1 MNRRRSTLCV
11 IGIKCIMMKNKES
24 FSVLNI
30 ESARKVYHGSYID
43 NDMMLFNEV
52 SQLPIPIEPR
62 RMGCKLF
69 ALCTQGKAQYSV
81 DTVEYTVYANDMMII
96 SEGQIT
102 DDVMLSRDFNGMGII
117 VSDDF
122 FNEIVKDVHELSTL
136 FLFTRANP
144 VCHLTQQECDNIVDY
159 FRMLKQKTDDLKHHF
174 RRETVR
180 SLLTTMIY
188 DLSNIIFRMQN
199 TVDRRQTR
207 GEAIFTQFLQLVEL
221 NFRHE
226 RRVSWYAKQLCI
238 SPKYLSE
245 IIKQVSRRTP
255 NDWIDNFVT
264 LEIRVLLR
272 NSTKSIKEIAQELN
286 FPNQSFFGK
295 FFKEHV
301 GVSPSQYRNKD

>member
-1 MNRRRSTLCV
+1 
-11 IGIKCIMMKNKES
+11 MKNKES

-96 SEGQIT
+96 SEGQST

>member
-1 MNRRRSTLCV
+1 
-11 IGIKCIMMKNKES
+11 MKNKES

-43 NDMMLFNEV
+43 NDMMLFDEV

-174 RRETVR
+174 RRQTVR

-301 GVSPSQYRNKD
+301 GLSPSQYRNKG

>member
-1 MNRRRSTLCV
+1 
-11 IGIKCIMMKNKES
+11 MKNKES

-30 ESARKVYHGSYID
+30 ESARKVYHCSYID

-52 SQLPIPIEPR
+52 SQLPIPMEPR

-301 GVSPSQYRNKD
+301 GLSPSQYRNKG

>member
-1 MNRRRSTLCV
+1 
-11 IGIKCIMMKNKES
+11 MKNKES

-52 SQLPIPIEPR
+52 SQLPIPMEPR

-301 GVSPSQYRNKD
+301 GVSPSQYRNNG

>member
-1 MNRRRSTLCV
+1 
-11 IGIKCIMMKNKES
+11 MKNKES

-52 SQLPIPIEPR
+52 SQLPIPMEPR

-102 DDVMLSRDFNGMGII
+102 DDVMLSRDFNCMGII

-301 GVSPSQYRNKD
+301 GLSPSQYRNKG

>member
-1 MNRRRSTLCV
+1 
-11 IGIKCIMMKNKES
+11 
-24 FSVLNI
+24 
-30 ESARKVYHGSYID
+30 
-43 NDMMLFNEV
+43 
-52 SQLPIPIEPR
+52 
-62 RMGCKLF
+62 
-69 ALCTQGKAQYSV
+69 
-81 DTVEYTVYANDMMII
+81 
-96 SEGQIT
+96 
-102 DDVMLSRDFNGMGII
+102 MLS
-117 VSDDF
+117 
-122 FNEIVKDVHELSTL
+122 
-136 FLFTRANP
+136 
-144 VCHLTQQECDNIVDY
+144 
-159 FRMLKQKTDDLKHHF
+159 
-174 RRETVR
+174 
-180 SLLTTMIY
+180 
-188 DLSNIIFRMQN
+188 DLSNIIFRMQT

-301 GVSPSQYRNKD
+301 GLSPSQYRNNG

>member
-1 MNRRRSTLCV
+1 
-11 IGIKCIMMKNKES
+11 MKNKES

-43 NDMMLFNEV
+43 NDLMLFNEV

-295 FFKEHV
+295 FFKEQV

>member
-1 MNRRRSTLCV
+1 
-11 IGIKCIMMKNKES
+11 MKNKES

-52 SQLPIPIEPR
+52 SQLPIPMEPR

-188 DLSNIIFRMQN
+188 DLSTIIFRMQN

-301 GVSPSQYRNKD
+301 GVSPSQYRNKG

>member
-1 MNRRRSTLCV
+1 
-11 IGIKCIMMKNKES
+11 MKNKES

-102 DDVMLSRDFNGMGII
+102 DDVMLSRDFEGMGII
-117 VSDDF
+117 MSDDF

-301 GVSPSQYRNKD
+301 GMSPSQYRNKD

>member
-1 MNRRRSTLCV
+1 
-11 IGIKCIMMKNKES
+11 MKNKES

-52 SQLPIPIEPR
+52 SQLPIPMEPR

-301 GVSPSQYRNKD
+301 GVSPSQYRNKG

>member
-1 MNRRRSTLCV
+1 
-11 IGIKCIMMKNKES
+11 MMKNKES

-301 GVSPSQYRNKD
+301 GLSPSQYRNKG

>member
-1 MNRRRSTLCV
+1 
-11 IGIKCIMMKNKES
+11 MKNKES

-52 SQLPIPIEPR
+52 SQLPIPMEPR

-188 DLSNIIFRMQN
+188 DLSNIIFRMQT

-301 GVSPSQYRNKD
+301 GVSPSQYRNNG

>member
-1 MNRRRSTLCV
+1 
-11 IGIKCIMMKNKES
+11 MKNKES

-52 SQLPIPIEPR
+52 SQLPIPNEPR

-188 DLSNIIFRMQN
+188 DLSNIIFRMQT

-301 GVSPSQYRNKD
+301 GLSPSQYRNKG

>member
-1 MNRRRSTLCV
+1 
-11 IGIKCIMMKNKES
+11 MKNKES

-43 NDMMLFNEV
+43 NDMMLFDEV

-188 DLSNIIFRMQN
+188 DLSNIIFRMQT

-301 GVSPSQYRNKD
+301 GVSPSQYRNKG

>member
-1 MNRRRSTLCV
+1 
-11 IGIKCIMMKNKES
+11 MKNKES

-188 DLSNIIFRMQN
+188 DLSNIIFRMQT

-301 GVSPSQYRNKD
+301 GVSPSQYRNKG

>member
-1 MNRRRSTLCV
+1 
-11 IGIKCIMMKNKES
+11 MKNKES

-52 SQLPIPIEPR
+52 SQLPIPNEPR

-301 GVSPSQYRNKD
+301 GLSPSQYRNKD

>member
-1 MNRRRSTLCV
+1 
-11 IGIKCIMMKNKES
+11 MKNKES

-301 GVSPSQYRNKD
+301 GLSPSQYRNKG

>member
-1 MNRRRSTLCV
+1 
-11 IGIKCIMMKNKES
+11 MKNKES

-102 DDVMLSRDFNGMGII
+102 DDVMLSRDFEGMGII
-117 VSDDF
+117 MSDDF

>member
-1 MNRRRSTLCV
+1 MLALFAAAPNEAIKTGITFFSTWIARIGGIVAFIGAVKFALSVKSEDGKEQMTALLVMVSGFMIRAAIKEMN
-11 IGIKCIMMKNKES
+11 
-24 FSVLNI
+24 
-30 ESARKVYHGSYID
+30 
-43 NDMMLFNEV
+43 LFN
-52 SQLPIPIEPR
+52 S
-62 RMGCKLF
+62 
-69 ALCTQGKAQYSV
+69 YSAAGM
-81 DTVEYTVYANDMMII
+81 DLEEFNI

-188 DLSNIIFRMQN
+188 DLSNIIFRMQT

-301 GVSPSQYRNKD
+301 GLSPSQYRNKG

>member
-1 MNRRRSTLCV
+1 
-11 IGIKCIMMKNKES
+11 MKNKES

-52 SQLPIPIEPR
+52 SQLPIPMEPR

-102 DDVMLSRDFNGMGII
+102 DDVMLSRDFHGMGII

-301 GVSPSQYRNKD
+301 GVSPSQYRNKG

>member
-1 MNRRRSTLCV
+1 
-11 IGIKCIMMKNKES
+11 MKNKES

-52 SQLPIPIEPR
+52 SQLPIPMEPR

-144 VCHLTQQECDNIVDY
+144 VCNLTQQECDNIVDY

-301 GVSPSQYRNKD
+301 GVSPSQYRNKG

>member
-1 MNRRRSTLCV
+1 
-11 IGIKCIMMKNKES
+11 MKNKES

-52 SQLPIPIEPR
+52 SQLPIPNEPR

-301 GVSPSQYRNKD
+301 GLSPSQYRNKG

>member
-1 MNRRRSTLCV
+1 MKKKNDSISV
-11 IGIKCIMMKNKES
+11 I
-24 FSVLNI
+24 NI
-30 ESARKVYHGSYID
+30 ETAKQVYHGSCID
-43 NDMMLFNEV
+43 NDMMLFTEV
-52 SQLPIPIEPR
+52 SQLPIPNEPR

-81 DTVEYTVYANDMMII
+81 DTLEHTVYANDMMII

-102 DDVMLSRDFNGMGII
+102 DDVMLSRDFEGMGII
-117 VSDDF
+117 VSNDF
-122 FNEIVKDVHELSTL
+122 FDEIVKDVHELSTL

-144 VCHLTQQECDNIVDY
+144 VCHLTQQESDNIVDY
-159 FRMLKQKTDDLKHHF
+159 FHVLKQKTDDLKHHF

-188 DLSNIIFRMQN
+188 DVSNIIFRMQTTN
-199 TVDRRQTR
+199 DRRQTR
-207 GEAIFTQFLQLVEL
+207 GEAIFTKFLQLVEQ

-226 RRVSWYAKQLCI
+226 RRVSWYAQQLCI

-245 IIKQVSRRTP
+245 IIRQVSRRTP

-272 NSTKSIKEIAQELN
+272 NSTKSIKEIAQELH

-301 GVSPSQYRNKD
+301 GVSPSHYRNKD

>member
-1 MNRRRSTLCV
+1 
-11 IGIKCIMMKNKES
+11 MKNKES

-102 DDVMLSRDFNGMGII
+102 DDVMLSRDFKGMGII

-188 DLSNIIFRMQN
+188 DLSNIIFRMQT

-301 GVSPSQYRNKD
+301 GLSPSQYRNKG

>member
-1 MNRRRSTLCV
+1 
-11 IGIKCIMMKNKES
+11 MKNKES

-81 DTVEYTVYANDMMII
+81 DTVEYNVYANDMMII

-188 DLSNIIFRMQN
+188 DLSNIIFRMQT

-301 GVSPSQYRNKD
+301 GLSPSQYRNNG

>member
-1 MNRRRSTLCV
+1 
-11 IGIKCIMMKNKES
+11 MKNKES

-52 SQLPIPIEPR
+52 SQLPIPMEPR

-102 DDVMLSRDFNGMGII
+102 DDVMLSRDFHGMGII

-188 DLSNIIFRMQN
+188 DLSNIIFRMQT

-301 GVSPSQYRNKD
+301 GVSPSQYRNKG

>member
-1 MNRRRSTLCV
+1 
-11 IGIKCIMMKNKES
+11 MKNKES

-301 GVSPSQYRNKD
+301 GLSPSQYRNKD

>member
-1 MNRRRSTLCV
+1 
-11 IGIKCIMMKNKES
+11 MKNKES

-188 DLSNIIFRMQN
+188 DLSNIIFRMQT

-301 GVSPSQYRNKD
+301 GLSPSQYRNNG

>member
-1 MNRRRSTLCV
+1 
-11 IGIKCIMMKNKES
+11 MMKNKES

-301 GVSPSQYRNKD
+301 GVSPSQYRNKG

>member
-1 MNRRRSTLCV
+1 
-11 IGIKCIMMKNKES
+11 MKRNDS
-24 FSVLNI
+24 FIELNI
-30 ESARKVYHGSYID
+30 ETARNAFQGSCIG

-52 SQLPIPIEPR
+52 GQLPIPNEPR

-81 DTVEYTVYANDMMII
+81 DTVEYTVHANDMIII

-102 DDVMLSRDFNGMGII
+102 DDVMLSRDFGGMGII

-122 FNEIVKDVHELSTL
+122 FNEIVKDVHELSQL

-144 VCHLTQQECDNIVDY
+144 VCHLTQQETDNTVNY
-159 FRMLKQKTDDLKHHF
+159 FHMLKQKTDDREHHF

-188 DLSNIIFRMQN
+188 DLSNIIFRMQ
-199 TVDRRQTR
+199 TVNDRRQTR
-207 GEAIFTQFLQLVEL
+207 AEGIFAQFMPLVEQ
-221 NFRHE
+221 NFRKE
-226 RRVSWYAKQLCI
+226 RRVSWYAQQLGI

-245 IIKQVSRRTP
+245 TIRQVSRRTP
-255 NDWIDNFVT
+255 NDWIDNYVT
-264 LEIRVLLR
+264 LEIRVMLR
-272 NSTKSIKEIAQELN
+272 NSTKSIKEIAEEMN

-301 GVSPSQYRNKD
+301 GMSPSEYRKR

>member
-1 MNRRRSTLCV
+1 MNGRRSTLCV
-11 IGIKCIMMKNKES
+11 TGIKCVKMKNKES

-238 SPKYLSE
+238 SPKYLAE

-301 GVSPSQYRNKD
+301 GVSPSQYRNKG

>member
-1 MNRRRSTLCV
+1 
-11 IGIKCIMMKNKES
+11 MKNKES

-238 SPKYLSE
+238 SPKYLSG

-301 GVSPSQYRNKD
+301 GLSPSQYRNNG

>member
-1 MNRRRSTLCV
+1 
-11 IGIKCIMMKNKES
+11 MKNKES

-52 SQLPIPIEPR
+52 SQLPIPMEPR

-301 GVSPSQYRNKD
+301 GLSPSQYRNKD

>member
-1 MNRRRSTLCV
+1 
-11 IGIKCIMMKNKES
+11 MKNKES

-301 GVSPSQYRNKD
+301 GMSPSQYRNKG

>member
-1 MNRRRSTLCV
+1 
-11 IGIKCIMMKNKES
+11 MMKNKES

-301 GVSPSQYRNKD
+301 GMSPSQYRNKG

>member
-1 MNRRRSTLCV
+1 
-11 IGIKCIMMKNKES
+11 MKNKES

-52 SQLPIPIEPR
+52 SQLPIPNEPR
-62 RMGCKLF
+62 RMGGKLF

-180 SLLTTMIY
+180 SLLTTMI
-188 DLSNIIFRMQN
+188 
-199 TVDRRQTR
+199 
-207 GEAIFTQFLQLVEL
+207 
-221 NFRHE
+221 
-226 RRVSWYAKQLCI
+226 
-238 SPKYLSE
+238 
-245 IIKQVSRRTP
+245 
-255 NDWIDNFVT
+255 
-264 LEIRVLLR
+264 
-272 NSTKSIKEIAQELN
+272 
-286 FPNQSFFGK
+286 
-295 FFKEHV
+295 
-301 GVSPSQYRNKD
+301 